1 MIEEQSDE
9 NEVETERL
17 VVAEPGLS
25 VFGPSSPSPRNSSET
40 RVSQNGLPQVFFGS
54 NNQESKSRGRATTTP
69 QTTTSSTTAAATSTT
84 TATAFSPTRKAIRNQ
99 IDFQSSTEDLQER
112 IRKLKE
118 TVRKTK

>member
-40 RVSQNGLPQVFFGS
+40 RVSQNGLPQVLFGS
-54 NNQESKSRGRATTTP
+54 NKQKSKSRGRATTTP
-69 QTTTSSTTAAATSTT
+69 QTTTSSTT
-84 TATAFSPTRKAIRNQ
+84 
-99 IDFQSSTEDLQER
+99 TEMLELIYLVIPLACIVIGIVLYCHVKKLILR
-112 IRKLKE
+112 ICR
-118 TVRKTK
+118 